1 MINSPKVYILI
12 LNWNGWKDTLECLE
26 SVIRTDYPICSIV
39 IVDNGSTDESV
50 ERIEECLK
58 VNAEIKAILLKTGC
72 NTGFAGGNNFGIR
85 YILEQKDCDYVLLL
99 NNDTVV
105 EKDFLFR
112 MAETAGANPDA
123 GIVGGRI
130 AYYSSRGENWYAGGR
145 ISLWRGCVYVDK
157 KPASSEPFVTEFIT
171 GCLMLIKPEVFHK
184 AGFLEEEY
192 FLGVED
198 WEFCLKAGRE
208 YKLMVDPR
216 AVIYHKVSAAT
227 GGENSPLTIY
237 YTARNRMMFINRN
250 LRGLQRVS
258 AFTYTIITRLIK
270 IPLYF
275 MRFKFRHGWAMFKG
289 LAGINV
295 KKQHSR
301 TYML

>member
-1 MINSPKVYILI
+1 MIINPKVYILI

-26 SVIRTDYPICSIV
+26 SLKGVNYPDCQIV
-39 IVDNGSTDESV
+39 VVDNGSTDESV
-50 ERIEECLK
+50 ERIDAWVK
-58 VNAEIKAILLKTGC
+58 SHAEIKALLLKTGR
-72 NTGFAGGNNFGIR
+72 NTGFAGGNNFGIK
-85 YILEQKDCDYVLLL
+85 YILEQKDCGYVLLL

-105 EKDFLFR
+105 EKDFLFK
-112 MAETAGANPDA
+112 MVETARANPDA

-130 AYYSSRGENWYAGGR
+130 AYYANRGENWYAGGR
-145 ISLWRGCVYVDK
+145 ISFWRGCVYVDK
-157 KPASSEPFVTEFIT
+157 KIASEEPFATGFIT
-171 GCLMLIKPEVFHK
+171 GCLMLIKPEVFLK

-227 GGENSPLTIY
+227 GGENSPLTVY

-250 LRGLQRVS
+250 LRGLQRMS
-258 AFTYTIITRLIK
+258 AFTYTIITRLVK

-289 LAGINV
+289 LAGINS
-295 KKQHSR
+295 KR
-301 TYML
+301 INN